1 MLLPFH
7 FILLHLQVALFY
19 VIGVKSHKWTL
30 MNSLDANGKI
40 QAISLCQAQKV
51 HPWMPSLDSVLDQ
64 QGARNKITAQ
74 RPEYLGLNPDS
85 TCVGETLP
93 SCLTFLCLYKMM
105 IIIIPI
111 SQGCCKN

>member
-51 HPWMPSLDSVLDQ
+51 HP
-64 QGARNKITAQ
+64 
-74 RPEYLGLNPDS
+74 
-85 TCVGETLP
+85 
-93 SCLTFLCLYKMM
+93 
-105 IIIIPI
+105 
-111 SQGCCKN
+111 